1 MRTSNHQYLQVPGQD
16 FGHSPL
22 SHDVYGGPAP
32 QIQQQTQQQQ
42 QSVTQHYQPNRNPPF
57 EILHPNLTNGRHT
70 FEGDINN
77 QAVQAAVDTSIP
89 PPHQR
94 QEVPGAIGYEHY
106 NLNGMARED
115 EERRVQMQMQNGT
128 DSVEYQKR
136 NEMDYQREMEVY
148 QRELDYQQQQQQ
160 QMQMGYHQT
169 EQIEFERR
177 REEEERRRLELDRQ
191 AREYE
196 RCQQTQQYQVL
207 PPTQAGYP
215 STQVSQHP
223 QAQYDGYCD
232 QGKLQPP
239 PEVQS
244 RRSSLRPHTSGHDAI
259 YHPSQPAPP
268 PQAAEYQHQPQA
280 TMHGQTLNV
289 VSPQQYL
296 DPRETVDV
304 PSSGEPVTSYDGPV
318 SASQVSY
325 VAQSHQVPHEQ
336 QQSYTP
342 ATYSQY
348 WAAAPSVSS
357 HTLDQQ
363 QQQYH
368 QHQQAQQYP
377 ETEYRRQYQG
387 QLQGQDHMRQGSQ
400 HQPFTP
406 GIVLRDI
413 AADDSRLQDTWM
425 TYMYNVSREFEID

>member
-1 MRTSNHQYLQVPGQD
+1 MRTSNHQYLQVPGQE
-16 FGHSPL
+16 FGHGQL

-32 QIQQQTQQQQ
+32 QAQQQTQQQQ
-42 QSVTQHYQPNRNPPF
+42 QSITQHYQPTGNPPF
-57 EILHPNLTNGRHT
+57 EISHPNGRHT

-77 QAVQAAVDTSIP
+77 QAVQAAMDTSIP
-89 PPHQR
+89 QPPQR
-94 QEVPGAIGYEHY
+94 QEVPGASGYEHY
-106 NLNGMARED
+106 NLNGMTRED
-115 EERRVQMQMQNGT
+115 EERRMQMQMQNRT
-128 DSVEYQKR
+128 DSVEYQKQS
-136 NEMDYQREMEVY
+136 EMEYQREMEVY

-160 QMQMGYHQT
+160 HMQMEYHQMQQIDF
-169 EQIEFERR
+169 EQR

-191 AREYE
+191 EREYE
-196 RCQQTQQYQVL
+196 RCQQTQQYQVP

-215 STQVSQHP
+215 SAQASQHP

-232 QGKLQPP
+232 QGKLPP
-239 PEVQS
+239 PDVQS
-244 RRSSLRPHTSGHDAI
+244 QRSSLRPYTSGHDAI

-289 VSPQQYL
+289 VPPQQYL
-296 DPRETVDV
+296 DQRETVNV
-304 PSSGEPVTSYDGPV
+304 PSSGEPVTPYDGPV

-348 WAAAPSVSS
+348 WAAAPSVPS
-357 HTLDQQ
+357 HALDQQ
-363 QQQYH
+363 QHQYH
-368 QHQQAQQYP
+368 QHQQQAQQYS
-377 ETEYRRQYQG
+377 ETQYQRQYQG
-387 QLQGQDHMRQGSQ
+387 QHQGQDHIRQGSQ

-425 TYMYNVSREFEID
+425 TYMYNVSCDSKSIRN